1 MPGLA
6 YATSHV
12 IRVSAFRNPTNFAW
26 RIRNPGM
33 WNPEFSSTNTGFCL
47 MIGILNS
54 SFTDKESIIDYLI
67 PESKSVL
74 DNLTDGTRYSKYVPH
89 STVIYIQDTDQF
101 VIHGHCLVSV
111 LYVLYRLYSTNARLW
126 PSFISDT
133 YPKDQNFNSYSGYWN
148 WEPFVSDRLAN
159 LSILIGCLREAIV

>member
-1 MPGLA
+1 MTTILKKEVGEILYSVHKA
-6 YATSHV
+6 CV
-12 IRVSAFRNPTNFAW
+12 NGIRMKLPLSCCLTKDARPRVCYVPCNKGI
-26 RIRNPGM
+26 RIPKSDKFCLE
-33 WNPEFSSTNTGFCL
+33 NPEFSSTNTGFCL

-54 SFTDKESIIDYLI
+54 SFTVKESIIDYLI

-111 LYVLYRLYSTNARLW
+111 LYVLYRLYYTNARL
-126 PSFISDT
+126 
-133 YPKDQNFNSYSGYWN
+133 
-148 WEPFVSDRLAN
+148 
-159 LSILIGCLREAIV
+159 